1 MHHNRLQRAMRHPR
15 RTLLVLIVLR
25 LATAVDPL
33 GFRSATITET
43 GEVAIFEWYQ
53 QPIADKSQAIEFC
66 ELHGSSVPEIREL
79 RYFFKSLTLQNG
91 SIFYLNDVMET
102 TVDSPNE
109 AIGERMC
116 ITVKN
121 SPGHPLQLGETSAVK
136 SCSTRVNANVC
147 RRTTSVTN
155 STLYMKCLE
164 VHLKETNEAFIKL
177 DRTSFYIVL
186 GEQRSGGMEAHTTT
200 PALRLKISPNFRG
213 YLPGSTGD
221 KLFVDNILLQVLLNT
236 ETYTR
241 PRPGGSD
248 LGRYDLLPDVPL
260 QRSESCRRS
269 RGSSGRRRA
278 RTNNPEDGTE
288 IIPGDSEADHKPT
301 EADATGFL

>member
-1 MHHNRLQRAMRHPR
+1 MRRLR

-25 LATAVDPL
+25 LASAVDPL
-33 GFRSATITET
+33 GSRSATITET

-53 QPIADKSQAIEFC
+53 QPIANKSQAIEFC

-116 ITVKN
+116 VTVKN

-164 VHLKETNEAFIKL
+164 VHFKETKNEAFIKL

-186 GEQRSGGMEAHTTT
+186 GAIC
-200 PALRLKISPNFRG
+200 L
-213 YLPGSTGD
+213 
-221 KLFVDNILLQVLLNT
+221 VLLVTNCLWIT
-236 ETYTR
+236 FCYKYCSTR
-241 PRPGGSD
+241 RRTLGRGRTKSSALFAGSEILKPISLSPGGSD

-260 QRSESCRRS
+260 QRGESCRRS
-269 RGSSGRRRA
+269 RRSSGRRGA
-278 RTNNPEDGTE
+278 RTNNPEDGKE
-288 IIPGDSEADHKPT
+288 IILGDSEADHKPT